1 MRNSLILLLLLVIRP
16 CYSSPGDSLY
26 SIYNKKNPVI
36 EARFHYGKIVRN
48 YGNMPDRREAG
59 LFELFVGK
67 QTNGEKDWQQIYG
80 LPQTGVSFFYGGL
93 GNNAVLGSVFG
104 IVPNI
109 TFGSASKKKWNV
121 KVTLGIGF
129 AYFNKPYNTVSNE
142 KNEVIGSSITN
153 MSMAE
158 LYLQRN
164 LTPRLSLTGGFLAM
178 HCSNGHY
185 QVPNVGMNLPALN
198 IGLKYYPETRNYDFP
213 RREVTVPKGKIRLN
227 VRFGMGIHEFA
238 GTFGPVGGPK
248 YTIYHTSVYLSK
260 RYGRV
265 SNVYAGF
272 EAKYYTD
279 FYQYIVKNDYF
290 PSHPHMNATVLTYFM
305 AHELMIHKLGFLLE
319 GGLELYN
326 PFYKKYHSD
335 EANKTI
341 FDFLET
347 YTSSKIGL
355 QYYLFDPKYC
365 NAPNVFL
372 GLFVKANFGQADYVG
387 TNIGV
392 SF

>member
-1 MRNSLILLLLLVIRP
+1 MRNSLILLLLLAIRP

-372 GLFVKANFGQADYVG
+372 GLFRKGQLWPG
-387 TNIGV
+387 
-392 SF
+392 